1 VIFLTVGTQLPFDR
15 LIKLVDDLVPELD
28 EEVVGQIGFGKYQ
41 PRNMHWTSSLTA
53 VEFDKRA
60 AEASVIVSHAGIGSV
75 LTAKRFRKPIVVFP
89 RAAALGEHRNDH
101 QLATASLLYGRQG
114 IYIANDAASLRSA
127 LRQAHSLSR
136 PTNEESAERTQLVTF
151 LRETMQLAR

>member
-1 VIFLTVGTQLPFDR
+1 MIFLTVGTQLPFDR

-41 PRNMHWTSSLTA
+41 PKNMHWTSSLTA

-89 RAAALGEHRNDH
+89 RAATLGEHRNDH
-101 QLATASLLYGRQG
+101 QLATASLLFGRPG
-114 IYIANDAASLRSA
+114 IYIANNAASLGTA
-127 LRQAHSLSR
+127 LRQAHTLRR
-136 PTNEESAERTQLVTF
+136 PTNEESAERGQLVSF
-151 LRETMQLAR
+151 LRETMQPAR